1 MNRFV
6 KLSVTFS
13 TFVFV
18 FLCFSTNQFQSQ
30 TQGQENNDPV
40 FSSEMLHG
48 TVKMHFDENNG
59 MLTLIGAPSD
69 VEIVRRTVAT
79 FKKRFDLANKQSPVR
94 IRLENQLAETAVEIL
109 KNSLPPSLQN
119 LKINAVSFPEAI
131 VVVGTKNQIEQVE
144 KIIDSIDS
152 IGSTKRITPSKF
164 RPLRKPREMQSKPI
178 PEALKFLR
186 AISN

>member
-144 KIIDSIDS
+144 KIIDSID
-152 IGSTKRITPSKF
+152 KF